1 MAKSVLDII
10 IRTIKEGGA
19 DKETVKGLVAVKQ
32 SIQQAAAVGAS
43 LVAAGY
49 AIKTAFDATVGTM
62 VSYAEQ
68 VRDVQ
73 RATQL
78 SAEESS
84 RLIQYTDDMGISYE
98 TLAKAIKSSADSTDF
113 SIEGLANASD
123 AYLKITDANERAA
136 YAQKLYGKAWVDM
149 VGVLEKGGSAIRSAA
164 NEINGSLILTQKAVD
179 QAREYEIAVDN
190 LGDSWQGLKVA
201 IGSEALPAVNAMLV
215 AMQKNIDAG
224 ITWRDAIAPVAM
236 FDNIMALVDAHKEL
250 SPEVDSATT
259 SYTAWA
265 ASIVASN
272 VSTDGMNAAL
282 AEQADNLKDISATNM
297 QLLGLTGQMQ
307 SADNTYQE
315 NLRALAEERTEI
327 EANRALAISQGW
339 YEGSDLIKGYDAAL
353 LENNKKSAENA
364 AQHDMDSKTIIL
376 GLLEQKLAQDGLT
389 TQELEYLLEKGE
401 AWGIYSEKVVQEAKN
416 AMREV
421 DILSSQINDIPS
433 EKTVSIMVTG
443 SGMDTYLVGGATGV
457 RKRAGGGPV
466 VANQTYIVG
475 EEGPEVF
482 IPNQGGMI
490 IPNGGGGAS
499 SSSTISGG
507 GNVYVSLTIAS
518 PMTIMDEQT
527 VRKTLLPF
535 IVDGVRE
542 AQARGTLK

>member
-1 MAKSVLDII
+1 
-10 IRTIKEGGA
+10 
-19 DKETVKGLVAVKQ
+19 
-32 SIQQAAAVGAS
+32 
-43 LVAAGY
+43 
-49 AIKTAFDATVGTM
+49 
-62 VSYAEQ
+62 
-68 VRDVQ
+68 
-73 RATQL
+73 
-78 SAEESS
+78 
-84 RLIQYTDDMGISYE
+84 
-98 TLAKAIKSSADSTDF
+98 
-113 SIEGLANASD
+113 
-123 AYLKITDANERAA
+123 
-136 YAQKLYGKAWVDM
+136 
-149 VGVLEKGGSAIRSAA
+149 
-164 NEINGSLILTQKAVD
+164 
-179 QAREYEIAVDN
+179 
-190 LGDSWQGLKVA
+190 
-201 IGSEALPAVNAMLV
+201 
-215 AMQKNIDAG
+215 
-224 ITWRDAIAPVAM
+224 
-236 FDNIMALVDAHKEL
+236 
-250 SPEVDSATT
+250 
-259 SYTAWA
+259 
-265 ASIVASN
+265 
-272 VSTDGMNAAL
+272 
-282 AEQADNLKDISATNM
+282 M

-307 SADNTYQE
+307 SADNIYQE
-315 NLRALAEERTEI
+315 NLRTLAEERTEI

-353 LENNKKSAENA
+353 LENNQKSAENA

-482 IPNQGGMI
+482 IPNQRGMI
-490 IPNGGGGAS
+490 IPNGGGGAG
-499 SSSTISGG
+499 SSSTMSGG
-507 GNVYVSLTIAS
+507 GNVYINLTIAS
-518 PMTIMDEQT
+518 PMTILDEQT

-542 AQARGTLK
+542 AQARGTLR